1 MIGVAVVGIGNYIL
15 LGQEGRQK
23 VGRCLSHLI
32 QRILLMVRGGT
43 RKTVRNRLSG
53 REEQPRICISSKKL
67 TINSSERPLVIVS
80 ELVVGYKLGTA
91 CETALFENISDME
104 FHRTIGNI

>member
-1 MIGVAVVGIGNYIL
+1 MAERN
-15 LGQEGRQK
+15 
-23 VGRCLSHLI
+23 
-32 QRILLMVRGGT
+32 
-43 RKTVRNRLSG
+43 RKTVQKSFKRSRGTARGSVLAL
-53 REEQPRICISSKKL
+53 KKL

-104 FHRTIGNI
+104 FHRTLGNI